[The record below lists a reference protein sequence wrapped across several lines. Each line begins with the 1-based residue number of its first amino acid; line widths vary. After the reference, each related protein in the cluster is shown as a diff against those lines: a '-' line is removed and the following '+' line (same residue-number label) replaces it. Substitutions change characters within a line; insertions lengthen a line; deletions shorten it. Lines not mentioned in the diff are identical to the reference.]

1 MFLSKKDSQILES
14 KIKNLENS
22 FDELKKQ
29 VNLLENKEIPTYEAK
44 DTSSIINSFINSN
57 FILKRD
63 VSSLIEND
71 KLIQIILAQ
80 LKQCK
85 DKISLFKK
93 ENLEINQKIAEN
105 AVFLEDLIIK
115 KEEALKMSI
124 SNAFKEIEKKQEK
137 VEIPKIEEINKKI
150 TSEINNN
157 NKEIIKLIRK
167 ATTIEIKNDKDFSY
181 LEEKTNKIE
190 KQLNSLEERYN
201 KSVSPSSIAGRPIQ
215 KSKNKNF
222 EKMFEELSK

>member
-22 FDELKKQ
+22 FDELKNQ

-44 DTSSIINSFINSN
+44 DTSSIINSFIDSN

-63 VSSLIEND
+63 LSSLIEND
-71 KLIQIILAQ
+71 KLIQIILTQ

-93 ENLEINQKIAEN
+93 ENSEINQKIAEN

-222 EKMFEELSK
+222 EKMFEDLSR

>member
-1 MFLSKKDSQILES
+1 MFLSKKDSQILEN

-22 FDELKKQ
+22 FDELKNQ

-63 VSSLIEND
+63 LSSLIEND

-93 ENLEINQKIAEN
+93 ENSEINQKIAEN

-190 KQLNSLEERYN
+190 KQLNALEERYN

>member
-1 MFLSKKDSQILES
+1 MFLSKKDSQILEN

-22 FDELKKQ
+22 FDELKNQ

-63 VSSLIEND
+63 LSSLIEND
-71 KLIQIILAQ
+71 KLIQIILTQ

-93 ENLEINQKIAEN
+93 ENSEINQKIAEN

-150 TSEINNN
+150 TSEINSN

-190 KQLNSLEERYN
+190 KQLNVLEERYN

-215 KSKNKNF
+215 KSRNKNF

>member
-22 FDELKKQ
+22 FDELKNQ

-63 VSSLIEND
+63 LSSLIEND
-71 KLIQIILAQ
+71 KLIQIILTQ

-93 ENLEINQKIAEN
+93 ENSEINQKIAEN

-190 KQLNSLEERYN
+190 KQLNALEERYN

-215 KSKNKNF
+215 KSRNKNF

>member
-1 MFLSKKDSQILES
+1 MFLLKKDSRILES

-29 VNLLENKEIPTYEAK
+29 VNLLENKEVPTYEAK

-63 VSSLIEND
+63 LSSLIEND
-71 KLIQIILAQ
+71 KLIQIILTQ

-93 ENLEINQKIAEN
+93 ENSEINQKIAEN

-150 TSEINNN
+150 TSEINSN

-181 LEEKTNKIE
+181 LEEKTDKIE

-215 KSKNKNF
+215 KSRNKNF

>member
-1 MFLSKKDSQILES
+1 MFLLKKDSQILES

-44 DTSSIINSFINSN
+44 DASSIINSFINSN

-63 VSSLIEND
+63 LSSLIEND
-71 KLIQIILAQ
+71 KLIQIILTQ

-93 ENLEINQKIAEN
+93 ENSEINQKIAEN

-150 TSEINNN
+150 ISEINNN

-190 KQLNSLEERYN
+190 KQLNALEERYN

-215 KSKNKNF
+215 KSRNKNF

>member
-1 MFLSKKDSQILES
+1 MFLLKKDSQILES

-44 DTSSIINSFINSN
+44 DASSIINSFINSN

-63 VSSLIEND
+63 LSSLIEND
-71 KLIQIILAQ
+71 KLIQIILTQ

-93 ENLEINQKIAEN
+93 ENSEINQKIAEN

-190 KQLNSLEERYN
+190 KQLNALEERYN

-215 KSKNKNF
+215 KSRNKNF

>member
-1 MFLSKKDSQILES
+1 MFLSKKDSQILEN

-22 FDELKKQ
+22 FDELKNQ

-63 VSSLIEND
+63 LSSLIEND
-71 KLIQIILAQ
+71 KLIQIILTQ

-93 ENLEINQKIAEN
+93 ENSEINQKIAEN

-190 KQLNSLEERYN
+190 KQLNALEERYN

-215 KSKNKNF
+215 KSRNKNF

>member
-1 MFLSKKDSQILES
+1 MFLSKKDSQILEN

-29 VNLLENKEIPTYEAK
+29 VNLLENKEVPTYEAK

-63 VSSLIEND
+63 LSSLIEND
-71 KLIQIILAQ
+71 KLIQIILTQ

-93 ENLEINQKIAEN
+93 ENSEINQKIAEN

-190 KQLNSLEERYN
+190 KQLNALEERYN